1 MTPFGA
7 HIRELRAKRGVT
19 LKQMADELEVS
30 SAYLSALEH
39 GKRGQPSIMLVRQIC
54 AYFQIFWDEAEA
66 LERLAEMSHPR
77 IVVDTSG
84 LTPKATLVANLLAD
98 RIRSLDESGD
108 RPAAGCAEPVSRWGQ
123 RSMLGHGP
131 TFHCLNF
138 LGNTGSSIRR
148 QGTDGII
155 AMLKQKDDA
164 RRWR

>member
-84 LTPKATLVANLLAD
+84 LTPKRPWSPTCWRTASA
-98 RIRSLDESGD
+98 RWMRRRST
-108 RPAAGCAEPVSRWGQ
+108 GCW
-123 RSMLGHGP
+123 M
-131 TFHCLNF
+131 C
-138 LGNTGSSIRR
+138 
-148 QGTDGII
+148 
-155 AMLKQKDDA
+155 
-164 RRWR
+164 